1 MDKALREFG
10 IAVGKL
16 KKAFA
21 EENNCNSNY
30 AEIHINDDND
40 VTIISTNS
48 NYPDAYRY
56 WLSTEE
62 E

>member
-1 MDKALREFG
+1 MNEALREFG
-10 IAVGKL
+10 IEIGKL

-21 EENNCNSNY
+21 EENNCNPNY
-30 AEIHINDDND
+30 VDIHIDDDNN

-48 NYPDAYRY
+48 NYPDVYRC

>member
-1 MDKALREFG
+1 MDEALREFG

-16 KKAFA
+16 KIAC
-21 EENNCNSNY
+21 EEKYNWNSNY
-30 AEIHINDDND
+30 VEIHINDDND

-62 E
+62 